1 MAETFDF
8 IVIGGGSG
16 GCIAASEIAAAGHSV
31 LLLEA
36 GQAAEE
42 NPETLRADGYKE
54 AFINDRLMFDRF
66 SEPQAALG
74 GRRIFLGT
82 GRGMGGSGSINAM
95 VYTRG
100 AREDFEAWG
109 TGWRWDDVVSHFEDL
124 EAVLGPRPRPPT
136 DFTERCLLASEHAG
150 FRRKENLNDGDLS
163 GVLGYEHMNYRGNDR
178 RSAYVS
184 FIKDRD
190 LPALTVRTEASAVS
204 IGFDVGRR
212 ARRVQYQRGG
222 MLETVEA
229 RREIIVAAGAL
240 ATPKLL
246 LLSGVGPTSELRP
259 LGVEVVADVPGV
271 GKNLHD
277 HPNIQLFFLA
287 KQPLDCNYPQLY
299 GFHHVGPTTARDGQS
314 DACFVFYPARSS
326 FREGLMRML
335 PAMVLPPK
343 AYAGGTGV
351 RLMRGAID
359 GLFRPALVRNF
370 IDRMWGI
377 VVILGKPKSRGSL
390 TLASSRAEDAAVI
403 DPAYLEHPDDVTVLM
418 NGVAKA
424 RRIARGMALAALG
437 NTELIPGM
445 MGQGDEAVLRSIKQ
459 NIMTTYHFAGTC
471 KMGDDATAVVDRRL
485 VLRGVSGVRIADAS
499 IIPETPVSAMNA
511 PSMMVGLRAARF
523 ALEDARGA

>member
-8 IVIGGGSG
+8 VVIGGGSAG
-16 GCIAASEIAAAGHSV
+16 SIAASEIAAAGHSV
-31 LLLEA
+31 LLLET

-66 SEPQAALG
+66 SEPQGALG

-100 AREDFEAWG
+100 SREDFDAWG
-109 TGWRWDDVVSHFEDL
+109 AGWRWDDVVPHFQDL
-124 EAVLGPRPRPPT
+124 EAVLDPRRRAPT

-150 FRRKENLNDGDLS
+150 FRRKEDLNDGDLS
-163 GVLGYEHMNYRGNDR
+163 GVLGYEWMNYRDGDR
-178 RSAYVS
+178 RSAYVA

-190 LPALTVRTEASAVS
+190 LPALTVRTEATAVS

-212 ARRVQYQRGG
+212 ARRVHYHRDGVP
-222 MLETVEA
+222 EVVEA

-246 LLSGVGPTSELRP
+246 LLSGVGPASELRP
-259 LGVEVVADVPGV
+259 LGVDVVADVPGV
-271 GKNLHD
+271 GQNLHD

-287 KQPLDCNYPQLY
+287 KQALDCNYPQLY
-299 GFHHVGPTTARDGQS
+299 GFHHVGPGEGAS

-343 AYAGGTGV
+343 LYADGRGV
-351 RLMRGAID
+351 RLMRTAID
-359 GLFRPALVRNF
+359 GLFRPSLVRNF
-370 IDRMWGI
+370 VDRMWGI
-377 VVILGKPKSRGSL
+377 VVILGKPKSRGTL
-390 TLASSRAEDAAVI
+390 KLASPRASDDALI
-403 DPAYLEHPDDVTVLM
+403 DPSYLEHPDDVAVLL

-424 RRIARGMALAALG
+424 RRIAGGMALAALG
-437 NTELIPGM
+437 NRELIPGV
-445 MGQGDEAVLRSIKQ
+445 MGQGDEGVLRSIKQ
-459 NIMTTYHFAGTC
+459 NLMPTYHFAGTC
-471 KMGDDATAVVDRRL
+471 KMGDGAEAVVDRRL
-485 VLRGVSGVRIADAS
+485 LVRGVSGLRIADAS

-511 PSMMVGLRAARF
+511 PSMMVGLRASRF
-523 ALEDARGA
+523 ALEDAKGA